1 MTEQWTLESGSR
13 ITSSTYIWLEE
24 MTSTPSNIYPS
35 SLKDRPDIGLKAFL
49 KTQLE
54 VGRSSRTLSEQIFK
68 GPMSALRMQTISVTL
83 LNSPESQLDNSG
95 TDFLLKRIR

>member
-1 MTEQWTLESGSR
+1 MMEQRTLESGSR

-35 SLKDRPDIGLKAFL
+35 SLKYQPSIGLKAFL

-54 VGRSSRTLSEQIFK
+54 VGRSSRMLSEQIFK
-68 GPMSALRMQTISVTL
+68 GPMSALRMQTISVTSH
-83 LNSPESQLDNSG
+83 NSPESQLGSSG
-95 TDFLLKRIR
+95 IDFLLRRIR